1 MISKPENIHCMT
13 TTTTDGGSICVKV
26 MRQLRCRW
34 WWHWWKEPEGTITSP
49 RARWANHPPAPEIT
63 GSVALKCIVLN
74 CVAVWPVFDALAA
87 PWAGAWQLQRVT
99 GNECSREVSGRELVL
114 GTAKLADL
122 TQGATEVNSEAPWV
136 TGGDLPL
143 MRPKVEDKN
152 FFYRFSSTFVLLN
165 PLQINPFLF
174 IQNINF
180 LWAKSKC

>member
-1 MISKPENIHCMT
+1 MISKPENKHCMT

-114 GTAKLADL
+114 G
-122 TQGATEVNSEAPWV
+122 
-136 TGGDLPL
+136 
-143 MRPKVEDKN
+143 RPHSRCYWGQLRGTLSDRGRPAAHASKSWGQES
-152 FFYRFSSTFVLLN
+152 FFTDFHPPSSF
-165 PLQINPFLF
+165 
-174 IQNINF
+174 
-180 LWAKSKC
+180 